1 MPTLTPIALS
11 AMHHRQVALDAVM
24 LESDGWQRPA
34 RYGPVEAEVERVRSS
49 VGLHD
54 VSPVGKLILH
64 GEDITS
70 LLQAAAPDVGTLDI
84 GKAARH
90 QLKGES
96 GAMDVILAR
105 LAADEALVL
114 TGPGQAP
121 VVAGILA
128 LSPEDCA
135 HAVDVTSA
143 LAGLK
148 VTGPLS
154 HRLLASV
161 TELNISPREF
171 PNMTCAQVK
180 VAEIHG
186 TVLRRDLGGL
196 TSYDL
201 YVGREYGVYIWD
213 ALMEAG
219 EEYGLVPFGTEAME
233 SLRAQ

>member
-1 MPTLTPIALS
+1 MPNLTPIALS
-11 AMHHRQVALDAVM
+11 AMHHRQVDLDAVM
-24 LESDGWQRPA
+24 VERDGWQRPA
-34 RYGPVEAEVERVRSS
+34 RYGRIEDEVERVRSS

-64 GEDITS
+64 GEGITS
-70 LLQAAAPDVGTLDI
+70 LLQALAPDVGTLEI
-84 GKAARH
+84 GRAARH
-90 QLKGES
+90 QLKGGS
-96 GAMDVILAR
+96 GATDVVLAR
-105 LAADEALVL
+105 LAADETLVL

-128 LSPEDCA
+128 LSPGDCA

-161 TELNISPREF
+161 TELDISPSEF
-171 PNMTCAQVK
+171 PNMTCAQAK

-186 TVLRRDLGGL
+186 TVVRRDLGAL

-201 YVGREYGVYIWD
+201 YVGREYGEYMWD
-213 ALMEAG
+213 ALVEAG
-219 EEYGLVPFGTEAME
+219 EEDNVSPFGIEAMAR
-233 SLRAQ
+233 LQ